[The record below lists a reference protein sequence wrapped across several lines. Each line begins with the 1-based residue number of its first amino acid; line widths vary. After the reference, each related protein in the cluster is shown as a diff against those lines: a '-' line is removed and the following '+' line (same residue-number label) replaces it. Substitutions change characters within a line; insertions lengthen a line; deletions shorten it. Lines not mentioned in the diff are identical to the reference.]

1 MITLDCKNEAVKGY
15 FFGIISN
22 LYEYTIHYERN
33 EIPLENMCTSNEN
46 KKNQNSTA
54 SDINRPIPAERSVP
68 GDIDELIF
76 PDDEPHYISER

>member
-1 MITLDCKNEAVKGY
+1 MKGMRY
-15 FFGIISN
+15 
-22 LYEYTIHYERN
+22 
-33 EIPLENMCTSNEN
+33 PLENMCTSNEN
-46 KKNQNSTA
+46 KRNKDCTA